1 MSAVTAEGRDG
12 GGWTV
17 QEIEGHQRLP
27 ALSICQLRP
36 YVTRPG
42 LAKTTTPRRPRGAGG
57 AKAWRAPQRRAE
69 EQAFH
74 GGDGSGER
82 QRPGNHEPL
91 SLILSHHELGLV
103 VPISPLPPPTGPL
116 FIFSRDS
123 RGRPPLGAGVI
134 GSSRPSTPK
143 GPRTRRSLSGAFCL
157 LRGRVPACLEPLT
170 NASRRESPPSGVST
184 GSAGALGTRF
194 GLRGSG

>member
-17 QEIEGHQRLP
+17 QEIEGRQRPP
-27 ALSICQLRP
+27 ALSIYQLRP
-36 YVTRPG
+36 YVTRLG

-69 EQAFH
+69 EQALH

-91 SLILSHHELGLV
+91 SPILSHRELWLV
-103 VPISPLPPPTGPL
+103 VPISPLRPPTGPL
-116 FIFSRDS
+116 FIFFSHVT
-123 RGRPPLGAGVI
+123 RGAGPRLGRGLLGAPTL
-134 GSSRPSTPK
+134 RPLRAP
-143 GPRTRRSLSGAFCL
+143 GPDGLF
-157 LRGRVPACLEPLT
+157 RVP
-170 NASRRESPPSGVST
+170 SVFSGVASLPT
-184 GSAGALGTRF
+184 LSLCLMPLVGIIS
-194 GLRGSG
+194 LRCVNR